1 MNDRAVKQLLSALT
15 GRLEEMD
22 APSLK
27 ALTGQ
32 IRGVT
37 KADFSRVTDRGRVI
51 EELDIELADQ
61 SRFALILE
69 KGVCTL
75 QLAPFGD
82 KEISDPVSRTL
93 YIKR

>member
-1 MNDRAVKQLLSALT
+1 M
-15 GRLEEMD
+15 
-22 APSLK
+22 
-27 ALTGQ
+27 
-32 IRGVT
+32 
-37 KADFSRVTDRGRVI
+37 I